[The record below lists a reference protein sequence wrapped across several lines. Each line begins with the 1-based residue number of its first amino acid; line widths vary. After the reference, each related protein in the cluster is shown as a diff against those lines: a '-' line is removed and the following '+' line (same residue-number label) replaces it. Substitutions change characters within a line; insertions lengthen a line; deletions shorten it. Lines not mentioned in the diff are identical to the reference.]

1 MIPND
6 ILQRCDIMP
15 SKFRVRRIFKGLVW
29 WIARPLARAGARPNS
44 ITYFSLLL
52 ALLAA
57 LVLNLTGSSIVF
69 GVLVFLC
76 GLFDGVD
83 GAVARERNI
92 ASDVGAFTDSVVD
105 KVSEVLILGSIA
117 ISFSGISFLSLQ
129 VEWWVI
135 LAITGW
141 LLTSYTRSRA
151 SSLGVEDLDIGLG
164 ARSER
169 LFTLVVFSVLNLLLW
184 GLVVVTV
191 MGLLTAGYRFYRYQ
205 GDIVQQNKS
214 E

>member
-1 MIPND
+1 
-6 ILQRCDIMP
+6 MP

-29 WIARPLARAGARPNS
+29 WIARPLARAGARPNT

-57 LVLNLTGSSIVF
+57 LLLNLTGSSIIF
-69 GVLVFLC
+69 GALVFFS

-92 ASDVGAFTDSVVD
+92 TSDTGAFSDSVVD
-105 KVSEVLILGSIA
+105 KVSEALILGSIA
-117 ISFSGISFLSLQ
+117 VEFSGISLLGLR

-141 LLTSYTRSRA
+141 LLTSYTRARA
-151 SSLGVEDLDIGLG
+151 SSLGVVDLDIGLG
-164 ARSER
+164 GRSER
-169 LFTLVVFSVLNLLLW
+169 LFTLVVFSVLNQLLW
-184 GLVVVTV
+184 GLAVVSI

-205 GDIVQQNKS
+205 DEIHHQNKS

>member
-1 MIPND
+1 
-6 ILQRCDIMP
+6 MP

-29 WIARPLARAGARPNS
+29 WIARPLARVGVRPNT
-44 ITYFSLLL
+44 ITYFSLFL

-57 LVLNLTGSSIVF
+57 LVLNITGSTLVF
-69 GVLVFLC
+69 GILVFLC

-105 KVSEVLILGSIA
+105 KIAEVIILGSIA
-117 ISFSGISFLSLQ
+117 VTFSGEYFLGLL

-151 SSLGVEDLDIGLG
+151 TSLGVTDLDIGLG

-169 LFTLVVFSVLNLLLW
+169 LFTLVVFSVFDMIFW
-184 GLVVVTV
+184 GLAVVTL
-191 MGLLTAGYRFYRYQ
+191 MGLLTAGYRFYTYNREIAQ
-205 GDIVQQNKS
+205 LIKS

>member
-1 MIPND
+1 
-6 ILQRCDIMP
+6 MP

-29 WIARPLARAGARPNS
+29 WIARPLARAGARPNT

-57 LVLNLTGSSIVF
+57 LVLNLTGSHIVF
-69 GVLVFLC
+69 GILVFLS

-105 KVSEVLILGSIA
+105 KVSEALILGSIA
-117 ISFSGISFLSLQ
+117 IAFSGTSFLNLR

-151 SSLGVEDLDIGLG
+151 SSLGVTDLDIGLG

-169 LFTLVVFSVLNLLLW
+169 LFTLVVFSVANLLLW
-184 GLVVVTV
+184 GLVVVSV
-191 MGLLTAGYRFYRYQ
+191 MGLFTAGYRFYKYQ
-205 GDIVQQNKS
+205 DEIVQQSKTD
-214 E
+214 